1 MYILLTLLISRTNSV
16 VRLLWSV
23 ALLLLNP
30 NNNAIFIFWSAICK
44 KRKKRKKRNKI
55 I

>member
-44 KRKKRKKRNKI
+44 KRKRKKRNKI